1 MLSLVKRHWSE
12 MKYKMFAEVSEEQGM
27 EIVKDFNEQ
36 ILIENTIIFP
46 HTPLRDLFCM
56 LRFGHSITSGS
67 DCVFYIRP

>member
-1 MLSLVKRHWSE
+1 

-46 HTPLRDLFCM
+46 HTPLRDLFCV
-56 LRFGHSITSGS
+56 LCFGHSITSGS
-67 DCVFYIRP
+67 DGVFYIRP